1 MSNTSAHY
9 PRSRWSIWRRR
20 SIEEENMTLN
30 YLAIAVAA
38 VAAVVLSTAYYSAF
52 SSQLAAL
59 HDAYASAGANRPP
72 AWKVLV
78 ELARSLVV
86 AAVLAGLAD
95 SIGIDGWGGAAVP
108 GGLGRFPGRALD
120 RRGHL
125 GERASEARRN
135 PCRRLADQAAGRR
148 LDCGRLALTTPL
160 VGLSHTGVSRP
171 ACRRARGCPFSRYI

>member
-95 SIGIDGWGGAAVP
+95 SIGIDGWGGALLLGLVAWVGFPVVLWTGAVIWENVP
-108 GGLGRFPGRALD
+108 LKLAVIHAGDWLIKL
-120 RRGHL
+120 L
-125 GERASEARRN
+125 VVASI
-135 PCRRLADQAAGRR
+135 
-148 LDCGRLALTTPL
+148 
-160 VGLSHTGVSRP
+160 VGV
-171 ACRRARGCPFSRYI
+171 